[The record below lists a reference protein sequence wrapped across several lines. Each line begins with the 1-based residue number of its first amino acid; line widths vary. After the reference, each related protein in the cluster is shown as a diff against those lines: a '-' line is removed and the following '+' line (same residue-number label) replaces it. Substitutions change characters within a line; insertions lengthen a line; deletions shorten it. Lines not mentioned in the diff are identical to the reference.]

1 MSPRFGAIVIRY
13 SRVGSGMAKCDE
25 IRRKFN
31 ECSVGRLLGVEVLEV
46 EEGFARGRMTVK
58 KKHLNVFGGIHGG
71 ILFAFADHVGGACGN
86 SMDYKAL
93 LVESRA
99 RFKKSAREGQTIYA
113 EARLVHSRKKVD
125 RIDITVTNENSETLA
140 VLQMTSF
147 VVEDAPETS

>member
-1 MSPRFGAIVIRY
+1 
-13 SRVGSGMAKCDE
+13 MAKCDE

-31 ECSVGRLLGVEVLEV
+31 ECSVGRLLGIEVLDV
-46 EEGFARGRMTVK
+46 GEGIARGRMTIRK
-58 KKHLNVFGGIHGG
+58 DHLNVFGGIHGG

-93 LVESRA
+93 LVESTA

-113 EARLVHSRKKVD
+113 DARLVHSRKKVD
-125 RIDITVTNENSETLA
+125 RIDITVTNGHSDTLA

-147 VVEDAPETS
+147 VVENAPETS

>member
-1 MSPRFGAIVIRY
+1 
-13 SRVGSGMAKCDE
+13 MAKCDE

-31 ECSVGRLLGVEVLEV
+31 ECSVGRLLGIEVLDV
-46 EEGFARGRMTVK
+46 GEGIARGRMTIRK
-58 KKHLNVFGGIHGG
+58 DHLNVFGGIHGG

-93 LVESRA
+93 LVESTA

-113 EARLVHSRKKVD
+113 EARLGHSPKQVD
-125 RIDITVTNENSETLA
+125 RIDITGTNENSETLA